1 MELKQVRLRLIYLG
15 AKFLIQ
21 LWFIGQL
28 KVAYSTQTELTS
40 LTLAKETLLH
50 FEVKNLD
57 FGLNSTESLCPDVRV
72 QKKSEHS
79 TSEFLYLLV
88 ATYDHPFHDELKCIY
103 ELSLNTEFKDVHG
116 LLVVLSAT
124 SHKLLSMLNLPLP
137 GHVLIHG
144 PPGSGKSTLLM
155 AIAKCLEEHEEIL
168 AHVIFVCCSKLALEK
183 TQTIRQAIT
192 DYVSEALVH
201 FPSIIIFDD
210 LDNIISLSSDSE
222 GSQPSASG
230 ALWRTFLQILLMNT
244 GEFILFAHSRMT
256 LPVLVQLLNS
266 FECFWKRVKASV
278 DIAALLSL
286 LLCNHLEVSFI
297 VSIFRNMNIKKK
309 CISGDDMIS
318 ELASKC
324 DGYDAYDLEILLD
337 RAVHAASCRFLAF
350 KDEELE
356 SAVLIKEDFV
366 QAMHE
371 FVPVAMRGLTKAGVE
386 GGRTGWE
393 DVGGLDHVRNA
404 IQERSCISLPF
415 VFFEFDS
422 IAPKRGHD
430 NTGVTDRVVN
440 QLLTELDGV
449 EALTGVF
456 VFAATSRPDLL
467 DAALL
472 RPGRLDRLLFCD
484 FPSWQERLDIL
495 KVLSRKWRRPQA
507 LLSDAQLASVHELL
521 DSVAVDKSVKQPIIS
536 EALLKSVASAARP
549 SVSAAEK
556 RRIYGIY
563 SQFLDSKKSV
573 SAQVLPENF
582 INAISKLNI
591 IDDQFTLFCALLL
604 VTILRKLRIRSIL
617 KVFALK
623 NQGMPKVKEQLSH
636 NIFLWENN
644 KPQLK
649 VILPLLSK
657 SNFIELQLMELLYSW
672 AVCLEVGFVGFLDQ
686 SVFWHGEMGSHVGGN
701 DLHRL

>member
-1 MELKQVRLRLIYLG
+1 MEKIASGVINR
-15 AKFLIQ
+15 
-21 LWFIGQL
+21 
-28 KVAYSTQTELTS
+28 
-40 LTLAKETLLH
+40 
-50 FEVKNLD
+50 
-57 FGLNSTESLCPDVRV
+57 
-72 QKKSEHS
+72 
-79 TSEFLYLLV
+79 
-88 ATYDHPFHDELKCIY
+88 
-103 ELSLNTEFKDVHG
+103 

-404 IQERSCISLPF
+404 IQE
-415 VFFEFDS
+415 
-422 IAPKRGHD
+422 
-430 NTGVTDRVVN
+430 
-440 QLLTELDGV
+440 LLTELDGV

-495 KVLSRKWRRPQA
+495 KVLSRKQ
-507 LLSDAQLASVHELL
+507 Q
-521 DSVAVDKSVKQPIIS
+521 
-536 EALLKSVASAARP
+536 RP
-549 SVSAAEK
+549 SVSEAEK
-556 RRIYGIY
+556 RRLYGIY

-672 AVCLEVGFVGFLDQ
+672 AVCLE
-686 SVFWHGEMGSHVGGN
+686 
-701 DLHRL
+701 DLLK